1 MLPLMV
7 DTVNMTA
14 PPRRTYRH
22 GDLPAALLAAGI
34 ELARAG
40 GPEAVGLREAT
51 RRVGVSPNA
60 AYRHFA
66 DHRALLRAV
75 CAAAMGQLA
84 RAMEAEQDA
93 VPDLSPEQ
101 TALARLQAVGAGYLR
116 YAREE
121 PGLFRTAFSA
131 ADELTDDDDATGERG
146 LTPFGL
152 LNAALDDLVAVG
164 VLPADRRLNAE
175 LMAWSAVHG
184 LSMLLIDGPLK
195 HLDRAHADAAG
206 RQLLD
211 HVEAGLLADRPARR
225 AIGLTGAGDDPV
237 SAAGR
242 SRSGR

>member
-1 MLPLMV
+1 VVLVRVPAFV
-7 DTVNMTA
+7 DTVNMTGTV
-14 PPRRTYRH
+14 RRTYRH

-40 GPEAVGLREAT
+40 GPEAVVLREAT

-66 DHRALLRAV
+66 DHHALLRAV

-84 RAMEAEQDA
+84 RAMETEQHA
-93 VPDLSPEQ
+93 VPDLPAQ
-101 TALARLQAVGAGYLR
+101 DTALARLRAVGAGYLH
-116 YAREE
+116 YARDE
-121 PGLFRTAFSA
+121 PGLFRTAFTA
-131 ADELTDDDDATGERG
+131 ADELTDDDDDATGDTG

-164 VLPADRRLNAE
+164 LLPPARRPNAE

-195 HLDRAHADAAG
+195 HLDLNQADASG
-206 RQLLD
+206 QQLLD
-211 HVEAGLLADRPARR
+211 HIQAGLLSEQPQGTLPPGDTPHRIKR
-225 AIGLTGAGDDPV
+225 AF
-237 SAAGR
+237 R
-242 SRSGR
+242 

>member
-1 MLPLMV
+1 MPLLV
-7 DTVNMTA
+7 DAVNMTA

-22 GDLPAALLAAGI
+22 GDLPAALLAAGV

-40 GPEAVGLREAT
+40 GPEAVVLRAAT

-75 CAAAMGQLA
+75 CATAMGQLA
-84 RAMEAEQDA
+84 RAMEAGQAA
-93 VPDLSPEQ
+93 VPDLPGRE
-101 TALARLQAVGAGYLR
+101 TALARLRAVGAGYLG
-116 YAREE
+116 YAQDE

-131 ADELTDDDDATGERG
+131 ADELTDDDDATGDGG

-164 VLPADRRLNAE
+164 VLPSARRPDAE

-195 HLDRAHADAAG
+195 HLDRRQADAAG
-206 RQLLD
+206 QQLLD
-211 HVEAGLLADRPARR
+211 HVEAGLLSERPPGTLPSGSRVGR
-225 AIGLTGAGDDPV
+225 
-237 SAAGR
+237 AGR
-242 SRSGR
+242 GVR